1 VNDYQLGFQ
10 MDHRSVYRFMLG
22 FFFISED

>member
-22 FFFISED
+22 FFISED